1 MSRPLPKPSPFD
13 PWRRQKLARD
23 PHVLPCTLRSLANF
37 FLALNQN
44 SWFRK
49 RPNIRNFVGCLA
61 ILLLMDPSIGA
72 HQTHSQQAQSH
83 QAGQSFAASKVGSV
97 MEMAKST
104 NPHTVPGFQ
113 TDKPKEA
120 FLNAETLGDAAL
132 AASKTDDAAQYLHA
146 QAQKRET
153 FKIDPDTDP
162 LFVDAKAAVLDP
174 QKTLKEE
181 ITPIPASEGSEEL
194 KTCEESGEEYSQSC
208 SRHLEIVLKITPA
221 TTQSVPHCPGH
232 KERKGWSLHYSHW
245 TCSGCTTQQI
255 TIPKKVEV
263 ERERWIDGCAVLED
277 LAEKG
282 LCRYETQTTSPLNET
297 RTIQGEPVTRERFE
311 EHCAYTC
318 FKVPPASNTCK
329 VLRDQGCYQVKS
341 TCKERVGDAC
351 VIWRQTYSCPSN
363 KKSPQSYRAAGKDSP
378 FCLTGN
384 CTDASYE
391 ANTEMMNAM
400 GHLYALR
407 EIQDNLREFNVI
419 FKGTHRWCTRNLW
432 NFRDCCGGTGAP
444 GKGWGVSLHL
454 SSCDAAEIEL
464 RTLRDKNLCVLVG
477 TYCAEKN
484 LGRCTRKK
492 TSFCCYGSKIAR
504 LIQQSGRAQLGI
516 GWGTPQHPT
525 CERGFSP
532 EELSRI
538 NFSNIDFSELFA
550 DIQSKTVVKDQGQSL
565 GMLSTKRLQENMT
578 VLTKPSSDPDTNQ
591 QRQALKEKGF

>member
-1 MSRPLPKPSPFD
+1 
-13 PWRRQKLARD
+13 
-23 PHVLPCTLRSLANF
+23 
-37 FLALNQN
+37 
-44 SWFRK
+44 
-49 RPNIRNFVGCLA
+49 
-61 ILLLMDPSIGA
+61 MDPSIGA
-72 HQTHSQQAQSH
+72 QQNQSQQAQSH
-83 QAGQSFAASKVGSV
+83 QAGQSFAASKVGSIV
-97 MEMAKST
+97 EIAKSA

-120 FLNAETLGDAAL
+120 FLNAGTLGDAAL
-132 AASKTDDAAQYLHA
+132 AASKTDDAAQYLYI
-146 QAQKRET
+146 QSKERET
-153 FKIDPDTDP
+153 FKIDPNTDP

-181 ITPIPASEGSEEL
+181 ITTIPASEGSEEL

-208 SRHLEIVLKITPA
+208 SRHLEIVLKITPEEGY
-221 TTQSVPHCPGH
+221 TNPKWCIGH
-232 KERKGWSLHYSHW
+232 WKSAWRGKKYY
-245 TCSGCTTQQI
+245 CNGCRGGDYVVTH
-255 TIPKKVEV
+255 PKKVEV
-263 ERERWIDGCAVLED
+263 VREQWIDGCVVLEG

-282 LCRYETQTTSPLNET
+282 LCRYEAQRTSPLNET
-297 RTIQGEPVTRERFE
+297 RIIQGEPVTRERFE
-311 EHCAYTC
+311 EHCTYAC
-318 FKVPPASNTCK
+318 FKTPPASNTCEA
-329 VLRDQGCYQVKS
+329 LRAKGCYQVKS

-351 VIWRQTYSCPSN
+351 VVWQQTYSCPSG
-363 KKSPQSYRAAGKDSP
+363 KKSSQSYRAAGKDSP

-578 VLTKPSSDPDTNQ
+578 VLTKPSSDPAANQ
-591 QRQALKEKGF
+591 QKQSLKEKGF